1 VVGRFRLGPF
11 KVKGRFGYYTWTG
24 VSRSNRCK
32 WTIMVM
38 VPTIGI
44 PRCRDIS
51 IDGLQTEDYSFTIF
65 DYIGLDRFYYARVC
79 SI

>member
-1 VVGRFRLGPF
+1 
-11 KVKGRFGYYTWTG
+11 
-24 VSRSNRCK
+24 
-32 WTIMVM
+32 MVM

-79 SI
+79 TLQYLIDSTEELGGAGQCRVASLNTMGWLH